1 MSALQ
6 APLFSVVIATYNR
19 AGLLAEA
26 LQSLWEQQ
34 FDDFEVIVV
43 DDGSSDDTAT
53 ILRSHASRL
62 SFYQQT
68 NQGPGAARNL
78 GARHARGTYL
88 AFLDSDDVWFPWTL
102 DIYARAIQSSLQP
115 TLLLGTPTY
124 FSSRTEL
131 SSVRQSSLSVNQFPD
146 YYASQDEWRWWGA
159 SAFVVRRDAFESV
172 GGFTTHRI
180 NGEDADLAMRLGTSP
195 GFVQIGS
202 PSTLGYRS
210 HAVSAMGNFDHT
222 LHGARHLLE
231 TELAGAYPGG
241 ETRAPARRQILSRY
255 LRSVMLTT
263 LKQGRQRDAWR
274 MYLTTFRWHL
284 RLGRWRF
291 LVGFPLMAAGRVSRG

>member
-1 MSALQ
+1 MRTPHP
-6 APLFSVVIATYNR
+6 PLFSVVVATYNR
-19 AGLLAEA
+19 AGLLVEA

-43 DDGSSDDTAT
+43 DDGSNDDTAT
-53 ILRSHASRL
+53 ILRSYAGRL
-62 SFYQQT
+62 SSYQQP

-88 AFLDSDDVWFPWTL
+88 AFLDSDDLWFPWTL
-102 DIYARAIQSSLQP
+102 DTYARAIQAGLQP
-115 TLLLGTPTY
+115 TFLLGVPTY
-124 FSSRTEL
+124 FSLPSEL
-131 SSVRQSSLSVNQFPD
+131 SSAGNSPLSVNQFPD

-172 GGFTTHRI
+172 GGFTSSRI

-195 GFVQIGS
+195 GFVQIVS
-202 PSTLGYRS
+202 PSTLGYRT
-210 HAVSAMGNFDHT
+210 HAASAMGNFDHT
-222 LHGARHLLE
+222 LRGARHLLE
-231 TELAGAYPGG
+231 TERAGAYPGG
-241 ETRAPARRQILSRY
+241 EKRAPARRRILSRQ

-284 RLGRWRF
+284 SLGRWRF
-291 LVGFPLMAAGRVSRG
+291 LVGFPLMAAGRVARR